1 MFLKVKLNS
10 LGVSASER
18 IRAEI
23 EGVYKDTVK
32 SVEICKE
39 PRRVRSTKTGVL
51 NIPHNTV
58 LTIYD
63 GNPKHFTRGTNI
75 NLAIFPELEP
85 LCELIRTEWDF
96 DSIPVGSL
104 VEIVTDDNKNGFGLY
119 AQHPKDKN
127 WIKLDY
133 YVNYGDGIEGRGYNK
148 SAIKSIRI
156 IELPKEDE
164 KEN

>member
-23 EGVYKDTVK
+23 EGVYKDTVN

-58 LTIYD
+58 LTTY
-63 GNPKHFTRGTNI
+63 GNPKHFTCGTNI
-75 NLAIFPELEP
+75 DLAIFPELEP
-85 LCELIRTEWDF
+85 LCKDIKTEIDWN
-96 DSIPVGSL
+96 SILKGDL
-104 VEIVTDDNKNGFGLY
+104 VEIVAD
-119 AQHPKDKN
+119 
-127 WIKLDY
+127 WDY
-133 YVNYGDGIEGRGYNK
+133 VGKVMFIDETF
-148 SAIKSIRI
+148 
-156 IELPKEDE
+156 IELSFTNECGLVNNSVYIGKLSIKAITIIRETQV
-164 KEN
+164 

>member
-23 EGVYKDTVK
+23 EGVYKDTVN

-75 NLAIFPELEP
+75 DLAIFPELEP
-85 LCELIRTEWDF
+85 LCKDIRTEWDF
-96 DSIPVGSL
+96 SSIPVGSL
-104 VEIVTDDNKNGFGLY
+104 VEVVENKNKKVGWL
-119 AQHPKDKN
+119 KDN
-127 WIKLDY
+127 EQDY
-133 YVNYGDGIEGRGYNK
+133 LRLLCSEKDSFTVEK
-148 SAIKSIRI
+148 EWVKSIRI
-156 IELPKEDE
+156 IELPKKDE
-164 KEN
+164 I